1 MERKTPEQRD
11 SELAKAILNYLAGQS
26 RPVPLEEVA
35 EWWIAR
41 RPVSVDINE
50 VARAVR
56 QLTERGLLEGVG
68 EGHSRRYQLKRPP
81 DKQD

>member
-11 SELAKAILNYLAGQS
+11 TELAKAILNYLAEQS

-41 RPVSVDINE
+41 RAVRVDSNV

-56 QLTERGLLEGVG
+56 QLTEQGLLEGVG
-68 EGHSRRYQLKRPP
+68 EGPTRLYQLKKPSENR
-81 DKQD
+81 D